1 LAIPD
6 TKANRWHRPVAL
18 NGFGLVEGAKC
29 DFVQI
34 QPDDYVSQFKTQ
46 WDDFN
51 GITGVS
57 IHT

>member
-1 LAIPD
+1 MAIPD

-34 QPDDYVSQFKTQ
+34 QPDDYVS
-46 WDDFN
+46 
-51 GITGVS
+51 
-57 IHT
+57 